1 MANITLRNA
10 CAPSKGGCSYQYLR
24 TLSNGR
30 HLHECVKCKRVALL
44 EQKANGQNS
53 KDTTPTR

>member
-1 MANITLRNA
+1 MANIKPPNA
-10 CAPSKGGCSYQYLR
+10 CAPSKGGCSYLYLR

-30 HLHECVKCKRVALL
+30 HLHECTKCRRVALL

-53 KDTTPTR
+53 KDTTPAR